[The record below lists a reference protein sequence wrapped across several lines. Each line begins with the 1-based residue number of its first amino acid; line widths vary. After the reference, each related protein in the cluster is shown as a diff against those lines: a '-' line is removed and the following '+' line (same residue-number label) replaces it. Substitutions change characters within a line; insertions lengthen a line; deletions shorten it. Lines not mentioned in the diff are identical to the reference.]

1 MFNMELV
8 WVSII
13 LLVIVLIYYA
23 TTNASD
29 TTDNLSAREIL
40 DIKFANGDIDEEE
53 YRTKKALLKK

>member
-1 MFNMELV
+1 MFNMGLV

-23 TTNASD
+23 TTTARD

-40 DIKFANGDIDEEE
+40 DIRYANGI
-53 YRTKKALLKK
+53 

>member
-1 MFNMELV
+1 MFNMGLV

-23 TTNASD
+23 TTTARD

-40 DIKFANGDIDEEE
+40 DIRYANGDIDEEE
-53 YRTKKALLKK
+53 YKTKKALLKK